1 VNRPTVRDL
10 RKPPWLTAGAV
21 VVLAT
26 GLVAVGDS
34 PARGTSY
41 AMVRRGNVTATA
53 GAAGTVRS
61 ADTRELAFGTA
72 GTVKKVEVSPGDR
85 VRAGAVLARLDDAAA
100 KEQVDVAQA
109 TLAAA
114 EDAYGKAQ
122 QGICTNSGGG
132 SGGGG
137 QGTAP
142 ALQTSYA
149 GRPKPTRTPTPSP
162 TPTTTSPRPTPTPTA
177 TSPKPT
183 PTTRPT
189 HSPRPTG
196 HPKPTAHPRPDG
208 NPKSGGKP
216 PAGGGKQGGGAG
228 ACKPNAV
235 GQAAAGV
242 TQAEVKVREA
252 ERTLTATT
260 LTAPMS
266 GTVLSV
272 AGTPGSQ
279 VGGASK
285 SGFITLGDLSDLQV
299 QAMFSLGEVDRLK
312 IGQQATI
319 GLGMLAGRQYPGT
332 VTRIDPAATTSGSR
346 ALFGVMISLDDRP
359 PGLLTGMSATVQ
371 VVTAQAEST
380 LYVPAGAVHPR
391 PGGMATVL
399 VRHGGRTTTRTVRLG
414 VRGDRYVAITSGL
427 SAGDHV
433 VTSAGTGPDGFPDGS
448 FPAA

>member
-1 VNRPTVRDL
+1 MNRPTVRDL

-34 PARGTSY
+34 PARGMSY

-109 TLAAA
+109 ALAAA
-114 EDAYGKAQ
+114 EDTYGKAQ

-132 SGGGG
+132 SGGGR

-142 ALQTSYA
+142 AGQASYS
-149 GRPKPTRTPTPSP
+149 GRPEPTRTPTPSP

-183 PTTRPT
+183 PTTTRPT

-196 HPKPTAHPRPDG
+196 HPKPTAHPSPSG
-208 NPKSGGKP
+208 TPKSGGKP
-216 PAGGGKQGGGAG
+216 QAS

-235 GQAAAGV
+235 DQAAAGV

-279 VGGASK
+279 VGANK

-299 QAMFSLGEVDRLK
+299 QAMFSLGEVDQLK

-332 VTRIDPAATTSGSR
+332 VTLIDPAATISGSR

-380 LYVPAGAVHPR
+380 LYVPTGAVHPR

-427 SAGDHV
+427 SAGDQV
-433 VTSAGTGPDGFPDGS
+433 VTSTGTGPDGFPDGS